1 MLYLSQSVE
10 GRVDVIAFKLLDEVP
25 EGRQSLATPVS
36 ETFNPSIDYARFV
49 AAVMVLIFH
58 AGYLGAIGSQL
69 PVAFFTIILVFLT
82 LRSRSV
88 RSGGLASRMGRL
100 IRPWAVWCIIYGLVQ
115 ILKGL
120 LEHRSPWPF
129 LRDWLPPGGTQ
140 GQLWFLPFAAL
151 VTLGLFALPRQ
162 RLRTRPQSLA
172 LPAVLAAVGLGLI
185 GPTGHLPETPILTV
199 YTLFLP
205 SVAVGVLFYGLHQRR
220 DRLLAAAAGLGFFGA
235 VLWSF
240 GLPDTIPF
248 TLAAPIAALALCFPL
263 PSLPGARALGALSM
277 DIYLNH
283 ILALAVVNVLLSLTT
298 REPGGLLVAIGLSI
312 AGGLVTSRLSF
323 GHWLR

>member
-1 MLYLSQSVE
+1 M
-10 GRVDVIAFKLLDEVP
+10 IAFKLLDEMP

-88 RSGGLASRMGRL
+88 RSARSGGLASRMGRL
-100 IRPWAVWCIIYGLVQ
+100 IRPWAVWSIIYGLVQ
-115 ILKGL
+115 VLKGL
-120 LEHRSPWPF
+120 LEHRSSWQF
-129 LRDWLPPGGTQ
+129 LRDWLPPAGTQ

-151 VTLGLFALPRQ
+151 VTLGLSALPRQ
-162 RLRTRPQSLA
+162 WLRTRPQSLA
-172 LPAVLAAVGLGLI
+172 LPAALAAVGLGLI
-185 GPTGHLPETPILTV
+185 GPTGHLPDTPILTV

-220 DRLLAAAAGLGFFGA
+220 DRLLAAAAGLGLFGA
-235 VLWSF
+235 VLWSL

-283 ILALAVVNVLLSLTT
+283 ILALAVVNVL
-298 REPGGLLVAIGLSI
+298 R
-312 AGGLVTSRLSF
+312 SRPSMGCKF
-323 GHWLR
+323 RV